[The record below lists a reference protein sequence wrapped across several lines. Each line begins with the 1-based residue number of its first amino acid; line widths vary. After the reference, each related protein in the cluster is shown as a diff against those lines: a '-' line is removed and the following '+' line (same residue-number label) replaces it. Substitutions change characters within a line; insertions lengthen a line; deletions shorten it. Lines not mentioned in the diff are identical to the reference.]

1 MPTDLDAAVA
11 ARKRAAQAQTQ
22 TLVTIVLVWVIICLD
37 MLGLAIGRQGDG
49 NHRRA
54 RFKHA
59 PHHAAR
65 RLSET
70 ALLGRIWGFFE
81 YRQTAGAVAKG
92 IAPNQHA

>member
-1 MPTDLDAAVA
+1 MPTDLDAGAA

-37 MLGLAIGRQGDG
+37 MLGLLYAIGRQGDG

-70 ALLGRIWGFFE
+70 ALLGRIWGFLNI
-81 YRQTAGAVAKG
+81 AKLPELLRK
-92 IAPNQHA
+92 A